1 MSVFTKD
8 HETNSVRGT
17 LLLDELPVPSAWS
30 LERSVMEVQH
40 RGAAG
45 KSCHQ
50 WMSLNHF

>member
-8 HETNSVRGT
+8 HETNSVSGA
-17 LLLDELPVPSAWS
+17 LLLGELPVPSARS

-45 KSCHQ
+45 KSCHHL
-50 WMSLNHF
+50 MSLNHF